1 MSPEDTTIPDRDST
15 ARGPA
20 GVVAIVRLNTAPP
33 DEVSAALVD
42 AGVPALE
49 VTLTTPGAEA
59 AIARWRESGVAASI
73 GAGTVRTPEEVRRA
87 VRSGAQF
94 LVTPTTAPAV
104 LDAAGEAGVPVL
116 CGALTPTEI
125 DAAWRLG
132 AAAVK
137 VFPVDAVGGAAYV
150 RAVQAPLTDVP
161 LVPTGGV
168 DAAAARAYAAL
179 GCRGVG
185 VGGFLVSDGVVAA
198 GDFDGLRA
206 RAAELTA
213 AWRAGTADSSGEAP

>member
-1 MSPEDTTIPDRDST
+1 MSRRDHT
-15 ARGPA
+15 APGPA

-33 DEVSAALVD
+33 DEIRTALVD

-59 AIARWRESGVAASI
+59 AIARWRESGVAAQV
-73 GAGTVRTPEEVRRA
+73 GAGTVRTPEEARRA
-87 VRSGAQF
+87 IRAGARF
-94 LVTPTTAPAV
+94 LVTPTTSPAV
-104 LDAAGEAGVPVL
+104 LDTAGEAGVPVL

-150 RAVQAPLTDVP
+150 RAVRAPLPDVP

-168 DAAAARAYAAL
+168 DTAAARAYAAL
-179 GCRGVG
+179 GCRAVG
-185 VGGFLVSDGVVAA
+185 VGGFLVSDGVAA
-198 GDFDGLRA
+198 AEDFDGLRT

-213 AWRAGTADSSGEAP
+213 AWHAGTREHSGDAP

>member
-1 MSPEDTTIPDRDST
+1 MT
-15 ARGPA
+15 ARHDNARPGPA
-20 GVVAIVRLNTAPP
+20 GVVAIVRLGTAPP
-33 DEVSAALVD
+33 DDVCAALVD

-59 AIARWRESGVAASI
+59 AIARWREAGVAAAV
-73 GAGTVRTPEEVRRA
+73 GAGTVRTADDVRRA
-87 VRSGAQF
+87 ARAGAQF
-94 LVTPTTAPAV
+94 LVTPTTSPAV
-104 LDAAGEAGVPVL
+104 LATAAELDVPVL

-125 DAAWRLG
+125 DAAWQLG

-137 VFPVDAVGGAAYV
+137 VFPADALGGAAYV
-150 RAVQAPLTDVP
+150 KALQAPLPDIP

-168 DAAAARAYAAL
+168 DARAARAYAAL
-179 GCRGVG
+179 GCRAVG
-185 VGGFLVSDGVVAA
+185 VGSSLVSQAAVAA

-213 AWRAGTADSSGEAP
+213 AWRTGAREHSGEAR